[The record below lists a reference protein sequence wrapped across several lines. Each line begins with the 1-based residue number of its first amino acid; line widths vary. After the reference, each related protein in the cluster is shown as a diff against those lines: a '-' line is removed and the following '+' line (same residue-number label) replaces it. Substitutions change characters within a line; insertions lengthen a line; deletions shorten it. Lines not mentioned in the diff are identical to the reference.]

1 MWRKYPL
8 AWLLFSLLSCPCAAM
23 INPLHWELPLDL
35 EPPTALPTK
44 AFSLLAEA
52 SPQENNRELISE
64 IKELTGEIKGLRQ
77 DLDQRHQQQ
86 PKKPTVVQEEPRQNQ
101 FCESRSACPN
111 TMCPSPSEKPECVR
125 FSCAC
130 VGRHPRSSNGRSTV
144 AYPSE
149 YSFFDEVL

>member
-52 SPQENNRELISE
+52 SPQENNRELMSE
-64 IKELTGEIKGLRQ
+64 I
-77 DLDQRHQQQ
+77 
-86 PKKPTVVQEEPRQNQ
+86 
-101 FCESRSACPN
+101 
-111 TMCPSPSEKPECVR
+111 PECVR